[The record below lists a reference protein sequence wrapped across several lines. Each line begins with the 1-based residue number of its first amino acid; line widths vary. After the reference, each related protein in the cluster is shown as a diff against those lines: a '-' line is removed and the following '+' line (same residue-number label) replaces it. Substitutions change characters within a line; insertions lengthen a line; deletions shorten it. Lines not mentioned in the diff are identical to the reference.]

1 MPLILDRRDT
11 LTGPGLHLFI
21 AGVSAYEFLPG
32 SGSGVQAEKTFGLK
46 QLTATAA
53 TAWLVW
59 KKLEALDAAKRLRL
73 PLATVHLLLSPSAT
87 EVAKH
92 PELEGLTPRCTRR
105 NFSRDAKAWRTCAT
119 ASNDDATLFYFAGHG
134 VQRRQQDA
142 VLLMDDFGDPDEAS
156 LTNCVDV
163 HDLFNGMAPPQD
175 VAASIARRQM
185 YFVDACRMPSGEF
198 QQNEWMRVPSLWD
211 VGLSGVDDRVAPKF
225 YATIPGASA
234 FAVGG
239 EQTLFSFALF
249 EALDRLA
256 ATGPK
261 AGEAEQRWRV
271 TAASLRPAVEQALA
285 KVADQHRG
293 EQQFTTDGALDDQPI
308 AFYDKPPDVDVVV
321 TIEPETALPFCELD
335 VLTAR
340 NKPHSSLA
348 PIAPHPVKLQLAPG
362 VWGFRARIK
371 ENPPQPFEEFFEF
384 VKVELPSFPLVAKV
398 KP

>member
-1 MPLILDRRDT
+1 MPLILDRRDIID
-11 LTGPGLHLFI
+11 GPGLHVFI

-32 SGSGVQAEKTFGLK
+32 GSTVEAEKTFGLR

-59 KKLEALDAAKRLRL
+59 KKLEKLNERNLLRV
-73 PLATVHLLLSPSAT
+73 PIVTAHLLLSPSAT

-92 PELEGLTPRCTRR
+92 PAMKGVAARCTRR
-105 NFSRDAKAWRTCAT
+105 NFGIDAQAWRRCA
-119 ASNDDATLFYFAGHG
+119 SRGNDDATLFYFAGHG
-134 VQRRQQDA
+134 AQRRQQDA
-142 VLLMDDFGDPDEAS
+142 VLLMDDFGDPAGAS
-156 LTNCVDV
+156 LTNAVDV
-163 HDLFNGMAPPQD
+163 HDLYNGMAPPQD
-175 VAASIARRQM
+175 VAASRARRQM

-211 VGLSGVDDRVAPKF
+211 VVLPGVDDRVAPKF

-261 AGEAEQRWRV
+261 REDANQRWRA
-271 TAASLRPAVEQALA
+271 TAASLRPAIEQALA
-285 KVADQHRG
+285 KVADQHGG
-293 EQQFTTDGALDDQPI
+293 EQQFTTDGALDDLPI
-308 AFYDKPPDVDVVV
+308 VYYEKPPDVDVVV
-321 TIEPETALPFCELD
+321 SIDPDAALPFCELD
-335 VLTAR
+335 VLTPR
-340 NKPHSSLA
+340 FQVERSVA
-348 PIAPHPVKLQLAPG
+348 PIDPHPVEIQLPPG

-371 ENPPQPFEEFFEF
+371 ENPPQPFHEFLEF
-384 VKVELPSFPLVAKV
+384 MKVELPRFPVVAKV
-398 KP
+398 TA